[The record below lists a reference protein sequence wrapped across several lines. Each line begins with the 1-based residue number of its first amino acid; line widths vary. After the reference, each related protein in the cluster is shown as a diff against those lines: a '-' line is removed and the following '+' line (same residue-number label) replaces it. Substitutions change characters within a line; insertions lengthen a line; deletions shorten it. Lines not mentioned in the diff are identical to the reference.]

1 MNLGIWKPSEGM
13 SSMMPEPVIV
23 WTDQMAVGVKLLDN
37 DHKKLVLLIN
47 KLHDGLVNN
56 RDKQALDSVFESLVR
71 FTRVHF
77 AHEEQLLF
85 ETGYHGAE
93 AHKQEHESM
102 IQKIVDLQARF
113 RSGAPMAMYMDG
125 VELLKSWLF
134 NHMYGADQQYA
145 PYLEAKGVNSILTSW
160 EIPIGVV
167 LEKPADRPKMTQ
179 GSRPA

>member
-1 MNLGIWKPSEGM
+1 
-13 SSMMPEPVIV
+13 MPLIV
-23 WTDQMAVGVKLLDN
+23 WTDQMCVGVKLLDN

-47 KLHDGLVNN
+47 ELHEGIVNN
-56 RDKQALDSVFESLVR
+56 RDKQELDNVFESLVS

-85 ETGYHGAE
+85 ETGYPAAT

-102 IQKIVDLQARF
+102 IEKILDLQARF
-113 RSGAPMAMYMDG
+113 RSGAPKAMHMDG

-134 NHMYGADQQYA
+134 SHMYGADQEYA
-145 PYLEAKGVNSILTSW
+145 PYLEAQGVNSVLTSW
-160 EIPIGVV
+160 EIPIGVMQ
-167 LEKPADRPKMTQ
+167 EKPEDRPKVAQ

>member
-1 MNLGIWKPSEGM
+1 
-13 SSMMPEPVIV
+13 MPLIV
-23 WTDQMAVGVKLLDN
+23 WTDQMCVGVKLLDN

-47 KLHDGLVNN
+47 ELHDGIVNN
-56 RDKQALDSVFESLVR
+56 RDKQALDSVFESLVK

-85 ETGYHGAE
+85 ETGYPAAT

-102 IQKIVDLQARF
+102 TQKIDDLQARF
-113 RSGAPMAMYMDG
+113 RSGAPMAMREDG

-134 NHMYGADQQYA
+134 SHMYGADQEYA

-160 EIPIGVV
+160 EIPIEVMQ
-167 LEKPADRPKMTQ
+167 EKPGRRPKVKQ
-179 GSRPA
+179 RSRPA